1 MGRGANPSLRAVA
14 GLHFTLHFALSYS
27 NDYFRFGRATRAGG
41 GLGLQTSVTRFTE
54 GQTKDLSLSPAAV
67 DLYSMTHVAESRYYE
82 QIARDLE
89 DNYDCVLYELIVPE
103 HVTVRA
109 CA

>member
-1 MGRGANPSLRAVA
+1 MGHGANASLRAVA
-14 GLHFTLHFALSYS
+14 GLLGLHLTFSYS
-27 NDYFRFGRATRAGG
+27 NDYFRFGRATRGGG

-54 GQTKDLSLSPAAV
+54 GTTKDLPPVAV

-89 DNYDCVLYELIVPE
+89 EKYDCVLYELIVPE
-103 HVTVRA
+103 HVTVSE
-109 CA
+109 